1 MRDTRYGI
9 HPASR
14 IAYPGSR
21 SFRAAICAGLLAAAC
36 ATLPPPGAPRDDL
49 LRARVEA
56 ILEYRELGSDA
67 LSVID
72 NVIRHAAA
80 PPPTAPP
87 IVRELLAA
95 PLAAADAQTLFYR
108 TVPGTLRRL
117 AGDLSAEPRSAD
129 APGEAPVSLRE
140 LLDAYLGGLAGA
152 QRMLRLAARG
162 APVDGQALILQ
173 LRDNLPSSGR
183 LGAVAAG
190 VDQSALDN
198 ATWMFLNSTAR
209 FIRALRAAGGRLQFP
224 ERAVRFESAIGTVV
238 IGTRGDDVHGPDA
251 AVIVDPG
258 GNDQYRRSPTTGGA
272 VSVIVDL
279 GGDDRYLGSDVAVH
293 GLSAIVDFSGSD
305 IYAMAGPGLGA
316 AIAGVAIVV
325 DLAGDDSY
333 SAELFGEGAAAHG
346 LGAVVDLAGN
356 DTYRLRAGGQ
366 GLGLAGGVGLLW
378 DRGGNDTYTAA
389 GLADVYARGGGLS
402 WAQGAGFGS
411 RTSIGG
417 GIGVLRDESGDDRY
431 QAEMY
436 AQGAGYYYALGLL
449 WDGGGSDR
457 YHAVRYAQGAGVHE
471 AVGVLRDESGDD
483 RYELAVG
490 VGQGMG
496 LDLAVGLLF
505 DGAGDDRYRAPL
517 LAQGA
522 ATANGLG
529 VLVDGGG
536 ADRWHV
542 DDVEGT
548 WGRAEWARGLP
559 TLGVLVHDPARAVF
573 THKDAE
579 LAAPSDAAA
588 AGGPLSGL
596 PARHVAPAG
605 PRCPEATSA
614 AGETGLPLAQLL
626 RRLSPAFAGAPF
638 DPAIYGEARRRLTAR
653 LEASLEELPRD
664 DFDVALSLAEAL
676 RCAVTAATAEEAAA
690 LWNAMER
697 ALAAQTPFAGA
708 VMAGLGERPA
718 PAPQMARMLTALD
731 AYPAC
736 GVRAAAL
743 RLRADTATDEG
754 SRAAAARAAQS
765 ALKSSCWR
773 LQAAALAVLRQL
785 GAAPDPG
792 ATLPTFLRRNPAAP

>member
-1 MRDTRYGI
+1 MGGGRCVKQRGQ
-9 HPASR
+9 R
-14 IAYPGSR
+14 
-21 SFRAAICAGLLAAAC
+21 RAAAAIAGVLAASC
-36 ATLPPPGAPRDDL
+36 ATAPVHDAAPVDP

-56 ILEYRELGSDA
+56 IFEHRDLGADA

-72 NVIRHAAA
+72 NVIRHATA
-80 PPPTAPP
+80 PPPSAPP
-87 IVRELLAA
+87 IVRELLAG

-117 AGDLSAEPRSAD
+117 VDELATAARSEDVPGAG
-129 APGEAPVSLRE
+129 PVSLRE
-140 LLDAYLGGLAGA
+140 LVDAYVGQLAGA

-162 APVDGQALILQ
+162 APVDGQALILH

-190 VDQSALDN
+190 FDQSALDG

-224 ERAVRFESAIGTVV
+224 EGAVRFESAIGTVV
-238 IGTRGDDVHGPDA
+238 IGTRGDDVHDPEA

-258 GNDQYRRSPTTGGA
+258 GNDQYLRAPATGGA
-272 VSVIVDL
+272 ISVIVDL
-279 GGDDRYLGSDVAVH
+279 GGDDRYQGSDVVVH
-293 GLSAIVDFSGSD
+293 GLSAIVDFSGND

-316 AIAGVAIVV
+316 AIAGAAVVA
-325 DLAGDDSY
+325 DFSGDDSY
-333 SAELFGEGAAAHG
+333 SAELFGEGAAAYG
-346 LGAVVDLAGN
+346 LGAIVDLAGN
-356 DTYRLRAGGQ
+356 DAYRLRAGGQ

-389 GLADVYARGGGLS
+389 GLDDIYGRGGALS
-402 WAQGAGFGS
+402 WAQGAAFGS
-411 RTSIGG
+411 RTSLGG
-417 GIGVLRDESGDDRY
+417 GVGILRDEAGDDQY
-431 QAEMY
+431 QAQMY
-436 AQGAGYYYALGLL
+436 AQGAGYYYGLGLL

-457 YHAVRYAQGAGVHE
+457 YRATRYAQGGGVHE

-483 RYELAVG
+483 HYELAFG

-505 DGAGDDRYRAPL
+505 DGAGNDRYRAPL

-529 VLVDGGG
+529 ILVDGGG
-536 ADRWHV
+536 TDHWHV
-542 DDVEGT
+542 DDTGGT

-559 TLGVLVHDPARAVF
+559 TLGVLVYDPADAAF
-573 THKDAE
+573 AHKDAE
-579 LAAPSDAAA
+579 IWPARDAAA
-588 AGGPLSGL
+588 AGGPFGGA
-596 PARHVAPAG
+596 PVKHVAPAA
-605 PRCPEATSA
+605 PRCPEATPA
-614 AGETGLPLAQLL
+614 AGETALPLAQLL
-626 RRLSPAFAGAPF
+626 RSLAPAFAGGPL
-638 DPAIYGEARRRLTAR
+638 DPAIYAETRRRLTTR

-676 RCAVTAATAEEAAA
+676 RCALTAATAEEAAA

-697 ALAAQTPFAGA
+697 VLAAQTPFAGA

-718 PAPQMARMLTALD
+718 SAPQMARMLAALD
-731 AYPAC
+731 GYPAC

-743 RLRADTATDEG
+743 RLRADTAADEA
-754 SRAAAARAAQS
+754 SRASTARAAQS
-765 ALKSSCWR
+765 ALGSPCWR
-773 LQAAALAVLRQL
+773 LQAVALDVLRQL
-785 GAAPDPG
+785 GAKPDP
-792 ATLPTFLRRNPAAP
+792 AAVLPSFLRRNP